1 MTRRMKA
8 LGMAAVFAAALA
20 VGSAVITQATED
32 PASETIVQVAESGW
46 QSPDRVIGKNY
57 SDSGWQ

>member
-1 MTRRMKA
+1 MTRRMKS

-32 PASETIVQVAESGW
+32 PAPEAIVQIAESGW
-46 QSPDRVIGKNY
+46 QSPARVIGNNY